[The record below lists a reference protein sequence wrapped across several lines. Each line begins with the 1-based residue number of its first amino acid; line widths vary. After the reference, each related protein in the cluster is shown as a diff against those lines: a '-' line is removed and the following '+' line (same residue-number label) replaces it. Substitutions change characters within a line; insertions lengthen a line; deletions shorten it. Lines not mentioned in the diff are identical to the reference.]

1 MVPLPHITV
10 LMGTRNGGAFL
21 RQQLASLA
29 AQDHPH
35 WSLWISD
42 DGSTDATLP
51 LIRAFARDQPNP
63 VVLLRGPQQ
72 GMAANYLGLLCHPD
86 LPPGPVAFAD
96 QDDLWLPHHLTRGLT
111 ALAQGSAPSA
121 GQVYCAH
128 RMLLRDGHTP
138 RPMRWRGQ
146 APVTFRNALVECRT
160 PGSGL
165 ILDAAAVA
173 LARRVGVVDAPFWDW
188 WITLLLTG
196 AGATVLQDT
205 RPGLFYRAHAG
216 NHLGPRAGLRA
227 ALWRINKLRNGTY
240 RAWVC
245 QNLAMLEPYID
256 LLTPANQSILR
267 HALSLAPRARLRQL
281 SAYRHWRRDRLALW
295 LSA

>member
-1 MVPLPHITV
+1 MLSLPHITV

-35 WSLWISD
+35 WSLWVSD
-42 DGSTDATLP
+42 DGSTDATRP
-51 LIRAFARDQPNP
+51 LIRAFAQDRHNP
-63 VVLLRGPQQ
+63 VMILRGPQK
-72 GMAANYLGLLCHPD
+72 GMTANYLGLLCHPD

-111 ALAQGSAPSA
+111 ALAQDSSNPA
-121 GQVYCAH
+121 GQIYCAH
-128 RMLLRDGHTP
+128 RMLLRDGSAP

-146 APVTFRNALVECRT
+146 APANFRNALVECQT

-165 ILDAAAVA
+165 MLDAAAVA
-173 LARRVGVVDAPFWDW
+173 LAGRVGVVDAPFWDW

-196 AGATVLQDT
+196 TGATILQDT
-205 RPGLFYRAHAG
+205 RPGLLYRAHSH
-216 NHLGPRAGLRA
+216 NHLGPRAGIRA
-227 ALWRINKLRNGTY
+227 ALWRMNKLRDGTY
-240 RAWVC
+240 RSWVC
-245 QNLAMLEPYID
+245 QNLAMLEPHIG

-295 LSA
+295 LAA

>member
-1 MVPLPHITV
+1 MAPLPHITV

-51 LIRAFARDQPNP
+51 LIRAFAQDSPNP
-63 VVLLRGPQQ
+63 VVVLRGPQK

-111 ALAQGSAPSA
+111 AIAHSPSPA

-128 RMLLRDGHTP
+128 RMLLREGHAP
-138 RPMRWRGQ
+138 RAMRWRGQ
-146 APVTFRNALVECRT
+146 APANFRNALVECRT

-165 ILDAAAVA
+165 MLDAAAVA
-173 LARRVGVVDAPFWDW
+173 LARRGGVVDAPFWDW

-196 AGATVLQDT
+196 AGATVIQDT
-205 RPGLFYRAHAG
+205 RPGLFYRAHGG

-227 ALWRINKLRNGTY
+227 ALWRMNKLGDGTY
-240 RAWVC
+240 RNWAC
-245 QNLAMLEPYID
+245 RNLAMLEPHMD

-267 HALSLAPRARLRQL
+267 HALSLAPRVRLRQL

-295 LSA
+295 LAA

>member
-1 MVPLPHITV
+1 MAPLPHITV

-51 LIRAFARDQPNP
+51 LIRAFAQDSPNP
-63 VVLLRGPQQ
+63 VVVLRGPQK
-72 GMAANYLGLLCHPD
+72 GMAANYLGLLCHSD

-111 ALAQGSAPSA
+111 AIAHSPSPA

-128 RMLLRDGHTP
+128 RMLLREGHAP
-138 RPMRWRGQ
+138 RAMRWRGQ
-146 APVTFRNALVECRT
+146 APATFRNALVECRT

-165 ILDAAAVA
+165 ILDAAAMA
-173 LARRVGVVDAPFWDW
+173 LARRGGVVDAPFWDW

-196 AGATVLQDT
+196 AGATVIQDT
-205 RPGLFYRAHAG
+205 HPGLFYRAHGG
-216 NHLGPRAGLRA
+216 NHLGPRAGVRA
-227 ALWRINKLRNGTY
+227 ALWRMNKLRDGTY
-240 RAWVC
+240 RNWVC
-245 QNLAMLEPYID
+245 RNLALLEPHMD
-256 LLTPANQSILR
+256 LLTPTNQSILR

-295 LSA
+295 LAA

>member
-1 MVPLPHITV
+1 MAPLPHITV
-10 LMGTRNGGAFL
+10 LMGTRNGAAYL
-21 RQQLASLA
+21 RSQLASLA

-51 LIRAFARDQPNP
+51 VIRTFARTQPNP
-63 VVLLRGPQQ
+63 VVILQGPQQ
-72 GMAANYLGLLCHPD
+72 GMTANYLGLLCHSD
-86 LPPGPVAFAD
+86 LPPGPVVFAD

-111 ALAQGSAPSA
+111 ALAQGSAPA

-128 RMLLRDGHTP
+128 RLLLRDGEAP
-138 RPMRWRGQ
+138 RALRWRGQ
-146 APVTFRNALVECRT
+146 APATFRNALVECRM

-165 ILDAAAVA
+165 MLDADAVA
-173 LARRVGVVDAPFWDW
+173 LARRAGVVDVPFWDW
-188 WITLLLTG
+188 WLILLLTG
-196 AGATVLQDT
+196 AGADVLQDA
-205 RPGLFYRAHAG
+205 RPGLLYRAHGG

-227 ALWRINKLRNGTY
+227 ALWRMNRLRDGTY
-240 RAWVC
+240 RNWVC
-245 QNLAMLEPYID
+245 KNLAMLEPHMAH
-256 LLTPANQSILR
+256 LTPTNRDILR
-267 HALSLAPRARLRQL
+267 HVLSLAPGPRLRRL